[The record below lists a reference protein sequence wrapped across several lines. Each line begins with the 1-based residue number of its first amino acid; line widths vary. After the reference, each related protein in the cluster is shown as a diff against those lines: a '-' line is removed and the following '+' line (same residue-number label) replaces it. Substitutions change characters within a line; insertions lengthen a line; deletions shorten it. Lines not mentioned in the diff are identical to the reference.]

1 MCQMTYRYGER
12 NAVYSDTQL
21 VGRVTVVVISQMLHE
36 LCQIYFPSDL
46 FPKII

>member
-1 MCQMTYRYGER
+1 MTYRYGQR

-21 VGRVTVVVISQMLHE
+21 VGRVTVIVVSQMLHE
-36 LCQIYFPSDL
+36 LCQIHFRFAL